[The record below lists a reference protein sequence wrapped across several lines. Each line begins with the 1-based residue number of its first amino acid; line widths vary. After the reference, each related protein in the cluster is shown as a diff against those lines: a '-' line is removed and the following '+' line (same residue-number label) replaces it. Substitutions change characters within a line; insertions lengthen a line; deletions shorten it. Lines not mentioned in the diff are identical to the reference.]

1 MRTGKGRASRGF
13 TYLWLLFL
21 LAIGGAALAA
31 SGQRWS
37 GVMQRERER
46 ELIFRGQQI
55 AAAIDAYRAAPG
67 VSPPQWP
74 GSLQDL
80 VEDRRGPHT
89 LRHLRRAYADPFT
102 GEPDWV
108 PILSEDG
115 RWQGVHSRSQAVA
128 TLRLDDSPQPP
139 GRRPLLV
146 SEHRFVARAGAG
158 ATPDAVPSAPGT
170 EDKAVP
176 Q

>member
-1 MRTGKGRASRGF
+1 MRTGEGRASRGF

-21 LAIGGAALAA
+21 LAMGGAVLAA

-46 ELIFRGQQI
+46 ELVFRGQQI
-55 AAAIDAYRAAPG
+55 AAAIEAYRNAPG
-67 VSPPQWP
+67 VTPPQWP
-74 GSLQDL
+74 GSLEDL

-108 PILSEDG
+108 PIPAEDG
-115 RWQGVHSRSQAVA
+115 RWRGVHSRSQAPA
-128 TLRLDDSPQPP
+128 LLRLEDSPQPS
-139 GRRPLLV
+139 GRQPLRV
-146 SEHRFVARAGAG
+146 SDHRFVAGTAAGAASG
-158 ATPDAVPSAPGT
+158 AVVSQPGT
-170 EDKAVP
+170 EDKSVP
-176 Q
+176 K

>member
-1 MRTGKGRASRGF
+1 MRTGEGRASRGF

-21 LAIGGAALAA
+21 LAMGGAALGA

-37 GVMQRERER
+37 GVMQCERER

-55 AAAIDAYRAAPG
+55 AAAIEAYRAAQG
-67 VSPPQWP
+67 VSAPQWP
-74 GSLQDL
+74 SSLQDL

-89 LRHLRRAYADPFT
+89 LRHLRRAYVDPFT

-108 PILSEDG
+108 PIASQDG

-128 TLRLDDSPQPP
+128 TLRLDDSSQPP
-139 GRRPLLV
+139 GRRPLRV
-146 SEHRFVARAGAG
+146 SDYRFMARAAAG
-158 ATPDAVPSAPGT
+158 ATPDAVPSAPGS

>member
-1 MRTGKGRASRGF
+1 MRTGERRASWGF

-21 LAIGGAALAA
+21 LAVAGLALAA

-55 AAAIDAYRAAPG
+55 AAAIEAYHAVPG
-67 VSPPQWP
+67 VAPPQWP
-74 GSLQDL
+74 HSLGDL

-89 LRHLRRAYADPFT
+89 LRHLRRVYADPFT
-102 GEPDWV
+102 GAPDWV
-108 PILSEDG
+108 PILAEDG
-115 RWQGVHSRSQAVA
+115 RWRGVHSRSQVPASI
-128 TLRLDDSPQPP
+128 RLEDSPQPSS
-139 GRRPLLV
+139 RRPMLV
-146 SEHRFVARAGAG
+146 SDHRFVALARAAGAV
-158 ATPDAVPSAPGT
+158 DLLPSPPGN